1 MAPNAEIED
10 IITMT
15 SSHSKVHSLKA
26 AIFHTM
32 AYKQSLEIN
41 NNKITPKSLI
51 AFLKVLYNV
60 AQIKKKHIT
69 FEQYSRFY
77 VAAPKIA
84 ICETASNVVFVLN
97 SAFTSKD
104 QYFQAA
110 LHEATNA
117 FNEML
122 HSFGYTQ
129 KLEHYDPHQHQAH
142 PPQQHPLYN

>member
-1 MAPNAEIED
+1 M
-10 IITMT
+10 
-15 SSHSKVHSLKA
+15 S
-26 AIFHTM
+26 
-32 AYKQSLEIN
+32 
-41 NNKITPKSLI
+41 PKS
-51 AFLKVLYNV
+51 
-60 AQIKKKHIT
+60 KKTNHIRT
-69 FEQYSRFY
+69 IFKDSCSRT
-77 VAAPKIA
+77 KNA

-110 LHEATNA
+110 LQEATNA

>member
-1 MAPNAEIED
+1 MAPNAEIQD

-32 AYKQSLEIN
+32 AYKLSLEIN
-41 NNKITPKSLI
+41 NNSRLH
-51 AFLKVLYNV
+51 V
-60 AQIKKKHIT
+60 AG
-69 FEQYSRFY
+69 
-77 VAAPKIA
+77 PKIA

-104 QYFQAA
+104 QYIQAA

>member
-1 MAPNAEIED
+1 M
-10 IITMT
+10 
-15 SSHSKVHSLKA
+15 S
-26 AIFHTM
+26 
-32 AYKQSLEIN
+32 
-41 NNKITPKSLI
+41 PKSKRNTLHLNNI
-51 AFLKVLYNV
+51 QGFMSLDQKC
-60 AQIKKKHIT
+60 
-69 FEQYSRFY
+69 
-77 VAAPKIA
+77 
-84 ICETASNVVFVLN
+84 CETASNVVFVLN

-110 LHEATNA
+110 LHEDSNA

>member
-1 MAPNAEIED
+1 M
-10 IITMT
+10 
-15 SSHSKVHSLKA
+15 
-26 AIFHTM
+26 
-32 AYKQSLEIN
+32 N
-41 NNKITPKSLI
+41 NIQGFML
-51 AFLKVLYNV
+51 
-60 AQIKKKHIT
+60 
-69 FEQYSRFY
+69 
-77 VAAPKIA
+77 PKIA

-104 QYFQAA
+104 HYFQAA